1 MKQLF
6 FWPFYLLG
14 PKPKVTAND
23 LPGGHQFTS
32 DNKDEGPKTIAD
44 KHEEQMVQEM
54 DTVSWERVL
63 WFYKQLG

>member
-1 MKQLF
+1 M
-6 FWPFYLLG
+6 
-14 PKPKVTAND
+14 TADD

-54 DTVSWERVL
+54 DTVKLRVNVCFEGVNWVNNSGDGHYL
-63 WFYKQLG
+63 NFI